1 MPFHDGL
8 GEGQQPKVLTSIKS
22 EETIMSGKIPK
33 ERERYFVRL
42 DSGEVCEVSREV
54 YLCYYAGERQERYQ
68 RERDIKNGLVSIE
81 AMAETMFDDGEGCGY
96 DFIPSDEVSIAE
108 QVVRDMMIEKLYIAL
123 DQLAP
128 EDRQLI
134 TALFFDNVS
143 LRCYARENGV
153 THRTVQKWR
162 DRILEDLRK
171 MMS

>member
-1 MPFHDGL
+1 
-8 GEGQQPKVLTSIKS
+8 
-22 EETIMSGKIPK
+22 MSGKIPK

-96 DFIPSDEVSIAE
+96 DFIPSDDIGVAE

-123 DQLAP
+123 DQLKP
-128 EDRQLI
+128 EDRHLI

-143 LRCYARENGV
+143 LRSYAREKGV

-162 DRILEDLRK
+162 DQILEDLRK